1 MLKQRLE
8 DIEFYKYRFGVELA
22 RWPHFAMQRLGSHVY
37 KFKGNYLVK
46 GFAAFIVYSDV
57 QHYRYMRTQVFLS
70 NQQEA

>member
-1 MLKQRLE
+1 
-8 DIEFYKYRFGVELA
+8 
-22 RWPHFAMQRLGSHVY
+22 MQRLGSHVY